1 MKNTLLL
8 SLVVLIGLVSCKP
21 KDAATE
27 EATTPTADTIMTAPP
42 GYENVSDALA
52 GMYKGVLPCA
62 DCEGI
67 ETVLVLNPDNTY
79 LLRTTYLGKADTAA
93 TEKTGTLRWSP
104 EKSLIVLG
112 GLENSPNKY
121 TVGDNKLTQLDME
134 GNPITGNL
142 ADKYILTKQ

>member
-1 MKNTLLL
+1 MKNILLL

-27 EATTPTADTIMTAPP
+27 EATTQTADTTMTAPP
-42 GYENVSDALA
+42 GYENVSAELA

-67 ETVLVLNPDNTY
+67 ETVLVLNTDNTY
-79 LLRTTYLGKADTAA
+79 LLKTTYLGKADATA
-93 TEKTGTLRWSP
+93 TENTGIMRWNP
-104 EKSLIVLG
+104 EKSFIVLG
-112 GLENSPNKY
+112 GLENAPNKFA
-121 TVGDNKLTQLDME
+121 VGENKLTQLDME

-142 ADKYILTKQ
+142 ADKYILAKQ

>member
-1 MKNTLLL
+1 MKNILLF
-8 SLVVLIGLVSCKP
+8 SLVILIGMVSCKP

-27 EATTPTADTIMTAPP
+27 EATTQTADTTATAPP
-42 GYENVSDALA
+42 GYENVSSELA

-67 ETVLVLNPDNTY
+67 ETVLVLNADNTF
-79 LLRTTYLGKADTAA
+79 LLKTTYLGKPETAA
-93 TEKTGTLRWSP
+93 TEKTGTMRWNP
-104 EKSLIVLG
+104 EKSFIVLG
-112 GLENSPNKY
+112 GLENVPTMY
-121 TVGDNKLTQLDME
+121 VVGENKLTQLDME

>member
-1 MKNTLLL
+1 MKNILLL

-27 EATTPTADTIMTAPP
+27 ESTTQAADSTITTPP
-42 GYENVSDALA
+42 GYENVSAELV
-52 GMYKGVLPCA
+52 GMYKGILPCA

-67 ETVLVLNPDNTY
+67 ETVLVLNADNTY
-79 LLRTTYLGKADTAA
+79 LLKTTYLGKPGATA
-93 TEKTGTLRWSP
+93 TENTGTMRWNP
-104 EKSLIVLG
+104 EKSFIVLG
-112 GLENSPNKY
+112 GLENAANKF
-121 TVGDNKLTQLDME
+121 TVGENKLTQLDME